1 MEMDAVWLSP
11 VGRLIEGKERKA
23 LIRQGGVRFRSKLGT
38 DPMVIWNREGC
49 PVYAPEAGRERER
62 EERGDENKHDRAN
75 VGCLTT
81 RNCIFQATLRVDY
94 LERNCFFSLKSK
106 LA

>member
-62 EERGDENKHDRAN
+62 ERERERGE
-75 VGCLTT
+75 GT
-81 RNCIFQATLRVDY
+81 RTSTIEQMSA
-94 LERNCFFSLKSK
+94 
-106 LA
+106 A

>member
-62 EERGDENKHDRAN
+62 ERGERGRE
-75 VGCLTT
+75 
-81 RNCIFQATLRVDY
+81 QARSSKCRLLNYQELYISGYFESR
-94 LERNCFFSLKSK
+94 LLGAKLFFLFKV
-106 LA
+106 